1 MHSMPILPLD
11 HPEPFSA
18 TLGVMLYPAT
28 DEADAVKARAYASQV
43 LAKTFRRFQEE
54 GGDPPF
60 EALGRILLDA
70 GQPLDD
76 LEERWWGGRATGEVF
91 KTLFLLANTD
101 PPLASWKHAIQ
112 IVEETAKRN
121 KVKGGRT
128 KLLQARDR
136 FLSVAHLWAAR
147 AIREGK
153 SFQKPEAGYDAS
165 VDFQMFLAEAEILR
179 HWGQTWR
186 QPRAKSGPPLSPD
199 VWRVP
204 DGWESPARRSGWPKT
219 GMIPRLTLSKELIAE
234 LKPAGRPRKKYG

>member
-1 MHSMPILPLD
+1 MPILPLD
-11 HPEPFSA
+11 HPEPYLA

-28 DEADAVKARAYASQV
+28 DEADTLRARAYAAQV
-43 LAKTFRRFQEE
+43 LAKAFRRFQEE

-60 EALGRILLDA
+60 ETLGPIYLDA
-70 GQPLDD
+70 GEPLDD

-91 KTLFLLANTD
+91 KTLFALANTD

-112 IVEETAKRN
+112 IVEETAKHN

-128 KLLQARDR
+128 KLLQAKDR
-136 FLSVAHLWAAR
+136 FLSVAPLWAAW

-153 SFQKPEAGYDAS
+153 SFQKPEVGYDAS
-165 VDFQMFLAEAEILR
+165 TNFQMFLAEAEILR

-186 QPRAKSGPPLSPD
+186 QPRATSEPPLPPN

-204 DGWESPARRSGWPKT
+204 DEWEPPARQPGWPKT
-219 GMIPRLTLSKELIAE
+219 GMIPCLTLSKELTVE
-234 LKPAGRPRKKYG
+234 LKPTGRPRKKCG

>member
-1 MHSMPILPLD
+1 MPILPLD
-11 HPEPFSA
+11 HPEPYLA

-28 DEADAVKARAYASQV
+28 DEADTLRARAYAAQV
-43 LAKTFRRFQEE
+43 LAKAFRRFQEE

-60 EALGRILLDA
+60 ETLGPIYLDA
-70 GQPLDD
+70 GEPLDD

-91 KTLFLLANTD
+91 KTLFALANTD

-112 IVEETAKRN
+112 IVEETAKHN

-128 KLLQARDR
+128 KLLQAKDR

-153 SFQKPEAGYDAS
+153 SLQKPEAGYDAS

-186 QPRAKSGPPLSPD
+186 QPRTTSEPPLSPN

-204 DGWESPARRSGWPKT
+204 DEWEPPARQPGWPKT

-234 LKPAGRPRKKYG
+234 LKPAGRPRKKCG

>member
-1 MHSMPILPLD
+1 MPILPLD

-43 LAKTFRRFQEE
+43 LARAFRRFQEE

-60 EALGRILLDA
+60 ETLGRICLDA

-76 LEERWWGGRATGEVF
+76 LAERWWGGRATGEVF

-101 PPLASWKHAIQ
+101 PSLSSWKHAIQ
-112 IVEETAKRN
+112 IVQETAKRN

-128 KLLQARDR
+128 KLLQAKDR

-153 SFQKPEAGYDAS
+153 SFQRPELGYDAA

-186 QPRAKSGPPLSPD
+186 QRATS
-199 VWRVP
+199 
-204 DGWESPARRSGWPKT
+204 
-219 GMIPRLTLSKELIAE
+219 
-234 LKPAGRPRKKYG
+234 

>member
-1 MHSMPILPLD
+1 MPILPLD
-11 HPEPFSA
+11 HPEPFFA

-28 DEADAVKARAYASQV
+28 DEADTLKARAYAAQV
-43 LAKTFRRFQEE
+43 LAKAFRRFQEE

-60 EALGRILLDA
+60 ETLGPIYLDA
-70 GQPLDD
+70 GEPLDD

-91 KTLFLLANTD
+91 KTLFALANTD

-121 KVKGGRT
+121 KVKSGRT
-128 KLLQARDR
+128 KLLQAKDR

-186 QPRAKSGPPLSPD
+186 QPRATSEPPLPSN

-204 DGWESPARRSGWPKT
+204 DEWEPPARQPGWPKT
-219 GMIPRLTLSKELIAE
+219 GMIPRLTLSKELTVE
-234 LKPAGRPRKKYG
+234 LKPTGRPRKKCG

>member
-1 MHSMPILPLD
+1 MPILPLD
-11 HPEPFSA
+11 HSEPFVA

-28 DEADAVKARAYASQV
+28 DEADTLKARAYAAQV
-43 LAKTFRRFQEE
+43 LAKALRRFREA

-60 EALGRILLDA
+60 ETLGPIYLDA
-70 GQPLDD
+70 GEPLDD

-91 KTLFLLANTD
+91 KTLFALANTD
-101 PPLASWKHAIQ
+101 PLLASWKHAIQ
-112 IVEETAKRN
+112 IVEEIAKRN

-128 KLLQARDR
+128 KLLQAKDR

-153 SFQKPEAGYDAS
+153 SFQKPEVGYVAS
-165 VDFQMFLAEAEILR
+165 ADFQMFLAEAEILR

-186 QPRAKSGPPLSPD
+186 QPRATSEPPLPPN

-204 DGWESPARRSGWPKT
+204 DEWEPPARQPGWPKT
-219 GMIPRLTLSKELIAE
+219 GMIPCLTLSKELTVE
-234 LKPAGRPRKKYG
+234 LKPTGRPRKKCG

>member
-1 MHSMPILPLD
+1 
-11 HPEPFSA
+11 
-18 TLGVMLYPAT
+18 MLYPAT
-28 DEADAVKARAYASQV
+28 DEVDTLKARAYAAQV
-43 LAKTFRRFQEE
+43 LAKAFRRVQQG
-54 GGDPPF
+54 GGDPPI
-60 EALGRILLDA
+60 EILGPIYLDA
-70 GQPLDD
+70 GEPLDD
-76 LEERWWGGRATGEVF
+76 LKERWWGGRATGEMF

-112 IVEETAKRN
+112 IVEEIAKRN

-128 KLLQARDR
+128 KLLQAKDR

-186 QPRAKSGPPLSPD
+186 QSRETSEPPLPANG
-199 VWRVP
+199 WRVP
-204 DGWESPARRSGWPKT
+204 GGWEPAAPQPGWPKT

-234 LKPAGRPRKKYG
+234 LKPTGRPRKKCG